1 MPWGGTGG
9 SRAAGRGAFPGVVL
23 ILFALRGEPW
33 GGGWERQETV
43 VSMLEGGRTSAAA
56 SYLSKPAMSVLFFL
70 FQILGAVILG
80 FGIWIL
86 ADKTSFIAV
95 LRKTVFPQPLP
106 RSE

>member
-1 MPWGGTGG
+1 
-9 SRAAGRGAFPGVVL
+9 
-23 ILFALRGEPW
+23 
-33 GGGWERQETV
+33 
-43 VSMLEGGRTSAAA
+43 MLEGRRTSAAA